1 MAKILN
7 VALGL
12 SEKITVYGNDYPTKD
27 GTGERDYIHIKD
39 VIDAHFKA
47 LRHIDVIERHE
58 KFNLGTGISVSVIDL
73 IETFNAVNKCN
84 VRYEISGRRKGDV
97 AMCFAN
103 PSKANKELDW
113 FARYNLETM
122 CIDAWEAKK
131 NAVN

>member
-84 VRYEISGRRKGDV
+84 VRYEISGREKVMLQCVSLIHLKQIKSLIG
-97 AMCFAN
+97 
-103 PSKANKELDW
+103 LQG
-113 FARYNLETM
+113 
-122 CIDAWEAKK
+122 II
-131 NAVN
+131 